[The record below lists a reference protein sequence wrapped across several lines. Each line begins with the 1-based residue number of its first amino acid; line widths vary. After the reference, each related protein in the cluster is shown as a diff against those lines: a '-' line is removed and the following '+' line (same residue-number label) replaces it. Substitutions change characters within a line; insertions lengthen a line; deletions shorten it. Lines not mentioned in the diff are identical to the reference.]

1 MSNNQYNNKKL
12 APFKRQRDT
21 LKEELK
27 KLQQEQA
34 DEEKLNDNYF
44 DEIGRVEKEYESLI
58 KQIELY
64 NKHNHTLKAIGQMDQ
79 NQGLDETIEK
89 NVIQTLNLFL
99 LNTSKKEYLE
109 SIQEQEISKKQLQ
122 SGNLI
127 MTQIQ
132 PNDEKQIIQEVENT
146 ILEDG
151 YYVSL
156 KQGCNSL
163 VVKIPGTVRTFKEL
177 KQIVKS
183 CFMAEEKEIFY
194 TDLMGNVI
202 QPDMII
208 LDQLYPSIYEL
219 LKNYQPVIGIK
230 IIKQKKI
237 REDTKKTE
245 ADFMFD
251 GATQELMTKQLRST
265 KRIQKSINWSK
276 YMDYMTNLKYILES
290 ILFVSLLI
298 LYAIIEISE
307 LDFFTNSQLL
317 LNQSLN
323 MAIQK
328 SYISPITNISQII
341 SLSIPNGSAHG
352 LSPTYP
358 LQSGLLIQTLVGID
372 NFNNCNILNENQKQM
387 YLDNNQSCLM
397 FDITQTS
404 QLNQSYTKLN
414 FDPKVYNEQ
423 FGGYVWEFNLSSRES
438 FQESYNQM
446 ISEEWLQYNIKQSQF
461 LLNYY
466 NGPTQRIIQVCITT
480 LYLFNDRLMNYN
492 SFQAEGFNL
501 KEIPEQVL
509 INKDIIFYCSIVLLI
524 SSFFDFFG
532 LYLIGTKNNL
542 IVIYLQYQ
550 ELLNRKKKLEAKKR
564 QITESDQ
571 KDLQQKELIVGEY
584 AIINLKV
591 IYVTIRIPLVF
602 DYICNE
608 IISILD
614 ILCQFGMVMKNT
626 IDDQYEEALQEIDL
640 KSAQYQDASALI
652 IPLFLSRIFS
662 AVLVLFLMISIVR
675 FMGNWSP
682 YLKCYGLVM
691 IRFNSQ
697 SWFLM
702 LVLIFIISVCAMS
715 WIVTIQ
721 GKLINHDNFIYTF
734 LGLLRCTLRFGL
746 DNDIEQQ
753 GFYNTYAK
761 DKIYSFE
768 TKYLQYII
776 IITITMIMIP
786 IFISLM
792 TDLVQNTKVE
802 AKQKMMEMRRQN
814 QK

>member
-1 MSNNQYNNKKL
+1 MSNNQYNTKKL
-12 APFKRQRDT
+12 APFKKQRDI
-21 LKEELK
+21 LKEEFK
-27 KLQQEQA
+27 KLQQEQL
-34 DEEKLNDNYF
+34 DEEKLNDYYF

-58 KQIELY
+58 KSIEAY
-64 NKHNHTLKAIGQMDQ
+64 NKHNHTLKTIGKTDE
-79 NQGLDETIEK
+79 NQGLDETIEN

-122 SGNLI
+122 VGNLI
-127 MTQIQ
+127 MTQNQ
-132 PNDEKQIIQEVENT
+132 LKDEKQIVQEDEKV

-156 KQGCNSL
+156 KQGYNSL
-163 VVKIPGTVRTFKEL
+163 VVKVPGTVRTFKEL

-183 CFMAEEKEIFY
+183 CFMAEEQEIFY
-194 TDLMGNVI
+194 TDLMGNII
-202 QPDMII
+202 QPDMNI

-230 IIKQKKI
+230 IIKQKKTK
-237 REDTKKTE
+237 EDTKKTE
-245 ADFMFD
+245 ADFGFD
-251 GATQELMTKQLRST
+251 GGIQELMAKQLRSIR
-265 KRIQKSINWSK
+265 RIEKSINWSK
-276 YMDYMTNLKYILES
+276 YMDYMTSFKYFLES

-298 LYAIIEISE
+298 LYAIVEINE

-317 LNQSLN
+317 LNLNLN

-328 SYISPITNISQII
+328 SYISPLTNISQII
-341 SLSIPNGSAHG
+341 SQSIPNGSANS

-372 NFNNCNILNENQKQM
+372 DINNCDIFNENQKQI
-387 YLDNNQSCLM
+387 YLDKNQSCLM
-397 FDITQTS
+397 FDITQTNN
-404 QLNQSYTKLN
+404 LDKSYTKLH
-414 FDPKVYNEQ
+414 FDPKVYNQQ
-423 FGGYVWEFNLSSRES
+423 FGGYVWEFNLSSRQS
-438 FQESYNQM
+438 FQESYDLM
-446 ISEEWLQYNIKQSQF
+446 ISEEWLQFNVKQSQF

-466 NGPTQRIIQVCITT
+466 NSPTQRIIQVSITT
-480 LYLFNDRLMNYN
+480 IYLFNDRLLNYN
-492 SFQAEGFNL
+492 SFSAESFNL
-501 KEIPEQVL
+501 SEIPEQVL
-509 INKDIIFYCSIVLLI
+509 VNKDIIFYCSIILLI

-532 LYLIGTKNNL
+532 LYFLGTKNNL

-550 ELLNRKKKLEAKKR
+550 ELMNRKKKMLARKKD
-564 QITESDQ
+564 ISESDQ
-571 KDLQQKELIVGEY
+571 KEIQQKELIVGEY
-584 AIINLKV
+584 VIINLKV
-591 IYVTIRIPLVF
+591 VYITIRIPLFF
-602 DYICNE
+602 DYIY
-608 IISILD
+608 

-626 IDDQYEEALQEIDL
+626 VDIYYEEALKEIDL
-640 KSAQYQDASALI
+640 KSDQYQDVNALI
-652 IPLFLSRIFS
+652 VPLFVSRMFS
-662 AVLVLFLMISIVR
+662 AVLVIFLMISIVR

-691 IRFNSQ
+691 IRFNRE
-697 SWFLM
+697 SWFLL

-721 GKLINHDNFIYTF
+721 GKLVNHDNFFYTF

-761 DKIYSFE
+761 DVIYSLE

-802 AKQKMMEMRRQN
+802 AKQKMMEMRKQN

>member
-1 MSNNQYNNKKL
+1 
-12 APFKRQRDT
+12 
-21 LKEELK
+21 
-27 KLQQEQA
+27 
-34 DEEKLNDNYF
+34 
-44 DEIGRVEKEYESLI
+44 
-58 KQIELY
+58 
-64 NKHNHTLKAIGQMDQ
+64 
-79 NQGLDETIEK
+79 
-89 NVIQTLNLFL
+89 
-99 LNTSKKEYLE
+99 
-109 SIQEQEISKKQLQ
+109 
-122 SGNLI
+122 
-127 MTQIQ
+127 
-132 PNDEKQIIQEVENT
+132 
-146 ILEDG
+146 
-151 YYVSL
+151 
-156 KQGCNSL
+156 
-163 VVKIPGTVRTFKEL
+163 
-177 KQIVKS
+177 
-183 CFMAEEKEIFY
+183 
-194 TDLMGNVI
+194 
-202 QPDMII
+202 
-208 LDQLYPSIYEL
+208 
-219 LKNYQPVIGIK
+219 
-230 IIKQKKI
+230 
-237 REDTKKTE
+237 
-245 ADFMFD
+245 
-251 GATQELMTKQLRST
+251 MTKQLRSI

-276 YMDYMTNLKYILES
+276 YMDYLTSLKYFLES

-328 SYISPITNISQII
+328 SYISPITNLSQII
-341 SLSIPNGSAHG
+341 SLSIPNGSVHG

-372 NFNNCNILNENQKQM
+372 NINNCDILNENQKQM
-387 YLDNNQSCLM
+387 YLGKNQSCLL
-397 FDITQTS
+397 FDIYFLHQVFYQKIYIIQKCYYFIILPQLKILCDGNITQTS

-438 FQESYNQM
+438 FQESYDQM
-446 ISEEWLQYNIKQSQF
+446 VSEEWLQYNIKQSQF

-466 NGPTQRIIQVCITT
+466 NGPTQRIIQVSITT
-480 LYLFNDRLMNYN
+480 LYLFNDRLLNYN
-492 SFQAEGFNL
+492 SFSAEGFNL
-501 KEIPEQVL
+501 KDIPEQVL

-532 LYLIGTKNNL
+532 LYFVGTKNNL

-564 QITESDQ
+564 QISESDQ
-571 KDLQQKELIVGEY
+571 KDLQQKQLIVGEY

-602 DYICNE
+602 DYIY
-608 IISILD
+608 

-626 IDDQYEEALQEIDL
+626 IDNQYEEALQEIDL
-640 KSAQYQDASALI
+640 KSDQYQDANALI
-652 IPLFLSRIFS
+652 VPLFLSRIFS

-691 IRFNSQ
+691 IRFNRE

-702 LVLIFIISVCAMS
+702 LVLVFIISVCAMS

-721 GKLINHDNFIYTF
+721 GKLISHDNFIYTF

-761 DKIYSFE
+761 DQIYSFE